1 LDDRRVIRTTGRSP
15 DGGAAAASQPCTLT
29 VAPVSFTVQP
39 SPLRH
44 HSGMPPP
51 RVRVVVADDHPLFR
65 EGIERAVRGR
75 PELELVGAA
84 AEGREALTTI
94 RDLEP
99 HVAVLDLRLPG
110 LDGLQILNAVV
121 RDGMASRVLF
131 LSASGDPELVYR
143 AVQMGAAGYFRKEA
157 DREAILDA
165 IAAVAR
171 GSTVIDPELQ
181 AGVFEQVRLRGT
193 GDDRPIL
200 SAREREVLSVMA
212 EGLTGPQIA
221 ERLIVALPTVKT
233 YQARLYEKLGVS
245 ERAAAVAEA
254 MRRGLLE

>member
-1 LDDRRVIRTTGRSP
+1 VRPWPVHH
-15 DGGAAAASQPCTLT
+15 DGS
-29 VAPVSFTVQP
+29 V
-39 SPLRH
+39 RH
-44 HSGMPPP
+44 
-51 RVRVVVADDHPLFR
+51 VRVSVLVADDHPLFR
-65 EGIERAVRGR
+65 EGIERAIRER

-84 AEGREALTTI
+84 GDGREALDRI
-94 RDLEP
+94 RELAPE
-99 HVAVLDLRLPG
+99 VAVLDLRLPE
-110 LDGLQILNAVV
+110 LDGLQVLNALT
-121 RDGMASRVLF
+121 RDGLATSVLF
-131 LSASGDPELVYR
+131 VSASGDPELVYR

-157 DREAILDA
+157 DRESILDA

-171 GSTVIDPELQ
+171 GRTVIDPELQ
-181 AGVFEQVRLRGT
+181 AGVFEQVRIRGT
-193 GDDRPIL
+193 EDDRPIL
-200 SAREREVLSVMA
+200 TAREREVLTLMA